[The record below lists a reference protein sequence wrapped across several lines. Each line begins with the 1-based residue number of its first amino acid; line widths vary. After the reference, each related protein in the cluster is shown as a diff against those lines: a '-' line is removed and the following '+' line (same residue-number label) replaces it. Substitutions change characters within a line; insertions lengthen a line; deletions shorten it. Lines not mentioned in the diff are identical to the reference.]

1 MRGKIRSVAPVK
13 AEKRKLWRKWDQ
25 MDGQGTYN
33 RGIKAKD
40 RELIYGYLSMDFI

>member
-25 MDGQGTYN
+25 MDAQGRQE
-33 RGIKAKD
+33 RGIYD
-40 RELIYGYLSMDFI
+40 VFRLLIYRCTFQIG